1 MRFDMADWDWN
12 SASARESLV
21 LPRVDALA
29 IYANNNGEIVLRQQG
44 MDGQEDSIIIIPK
57 SQAQEVIDAMAA
69 MLGEK

>member
-1 MRFDMADWDWN
+1 MADWDWN

-69 MLGEK
+69 MLGDK

>member
-1 MRFDMADWDWN
+1 MADWDWN

-57 SQAQEVIDAMAA
+57 SQAQEVIDAMSA
-69 MLGEK
+69 MLVDK

>member
-1 MRFDMADWDWN
+1 MADWDWN

-57 SQAQEVIDAMAA
+57 SQAQEVIDAMSA
-69 MLGEK
+69 MLGDK

>member
-1 MRFDMADWDWN
+1 MADWDWN

-57 SQAQEVIDAMAA
+57 SQAQEVIDAMSA

>member
-1 MRFDMADWDWN
+1 MADWDWN

-44 MDGQEDSIIIIPK
+44 MDGHDDSIVIIPK
-57 SQAQEVIDAMAA
+57 SQAQEVINAIAH
-69 MLGEK
+69 MLGDKKPA

>member
-1 MRFDMADWDWN
+1 MADWDWN

-57 SQAQEVIDAMAA
+57 SQAQEVIDAMST
-69 MLGEK
+69 MLGDK